1 MKEDKTIK
9 FERRGKY
16 PGVKIHLDREECE
29 ALVGK
34 PHNIPLTT
42 KAFELAAMIRK
53 KLIRAIEEDPSILEE
68 RTEEEIKATL
78 MKEYVESE
86 KKLAHIKDG
95 LDWKKVKV
103 EVQK

>member
-29 ALVGK
+29 KVLSGDKQVR
-34 PHNIPLTT
+34 
-42 KAFELAAMIRK
+42 KAVFKDITEQLHEHIK
-53 KLIRAIEEDPSILEE
+53 KDPTLLEE

-78 MKEYVESE
+78 MKEFVESE

>member
-1 MKEDKTIK
+1 MKI
-9 FERRGKY
+9 ERRGKY
-16 PGVKIHLDREECE
+16 PGVKLHLDGEECK
-29 ALVGK
+29 ALID
-34 PHNIPLTT
+34 PNAPI
-42 KAFELAAMIRK
+42 AAWGIGNTIAKDIRK
-53 KLIRAIEEDPSILEE
+53 AVAKAIKEDPTLLEE

-103 EVQK
+103 EVVK

>member
-1 MKEDKTIK
+1 MKI
-9 FERRGKY
+9 ERRGKY
-16 PGVKIHLDREECE
+16 PGVKLHLDGEECKILMTDGLE
-29 ALVGK
+29 YCNLLLEVG
-34 PHNIPLTT
+34 T
-42 KAFELAAMIRK
+42 AVRY
-53 KLIRAIEEDPSILEE
+53 AIANDPTLLEE

-103 EVQK
+103 EVLK